1 MKRYGDKMQKFKIS
15 SRHGY
20 LVSAMGN
27 SSVWSRDF
35 REGCTMSYE
44 DFVRLKLKYEH
55 DSSDTAVSLR
65 GATLVEVY

>member
-1 MKRYGDKMQKFKIS
+1 MKRFKIS

-20 LVSAMGN
+20 LVSAIDN

-35 REGCTMSYE
+35 SEGCIMSYE
-44 DFVRLKLKYEH
+44 EFVKLKLKYEH

-65 GATLVEVY
+65 GASLVEVY